1 MAKNRRALLL
11 LPLWLFLLGLLL
23 PAAPASAHANLA
35 RSEPVAGSA
44 NPVAPTEIRL
54 FFTENLEPKY
64 SEIRVYDPNRREY
77 TQGALR
83 PITGDP
89 LAMAIDV
96 QPLPEGFYTVVW
108 RANSAVDGHTTA
120 GSFAFAVGSTP
131 PPAATGFGDIP
142 SGTQFTPPTPAE
154 IITKWLAIL
163 AATTVVGALGLLL
176 LVWLPTLRAAIPAS
190 DGAGAVTGRRIARRL
205 LVLTGL
211 GLAVLLV
218 ATAVGLVLQAAKV
231 TNRSAFGALDGA
243 ALSDF
248 LFNTRTGAIWSARL
262 LLPLVAGMFLGPLI
276 VTAARG
282 ERRVSATAEEGG
294 EPESLTPLGP
304 LLFGLALGVA
314 YLLTISLISHG
325 AAAPFWVP
333 FTVALDWLHL
343 LGTAVWV
350 GGLFGLVLTV
360 PLVRGFGAA
369 MRPVFAGV
377 VIRFSQCA
385 TISIIVLSLTG
396 LYSAWL
402 HVGSL
407 DALLPTEYGRALT
420 IKLVLFAGLVA
431 LGAFNHFWLRPRLA
445 APLPKG
451 GAKRAAAVAEQTRT
465 TPVLLRQFGR
475 AIRVEALLGV
485 AVILA
490 VAFLTG
496 FVPAREAIV
505 EARAPKREQTIK
517 VNDLTVTLTLAALQ
531 PGDNSFD
538 ISLKKTQGGQP
549 VADAERVALRLT
561 HPEMDM
567 GEAEAIA
574 TSRGD
579 GHYVA
584 SGPYLSMSGRWDI
597 RVLVRRANVADI
609 DQMFTFPI
617 GSTANLAATQGQLT
631 APQFPRLNSLR
642 GIGFLALGLG
652 LLFAFFGVRLFRRGS
667 GFGTALLMLVPTALV
682 VGGYLV
688 YNGEPNEAVFNRPVE
703 PTNPYTADAA
713 SIARGQSLFAANCV
727 VCHGAAGQGDGPQ
740 ATTLNPRPPDFTQP
754 HTAYHSDGYLFNA
767 IKDGLPGSAMPAWND
782 TFSDPEKWDLVNYI
796 RQFNR
801 LTAAGATPP
810 PVTSLP
816 TAVPPT
822 VPTVTPVGG
831 EGAATPTASG
841 APPASGTRGA
851 NVPASAA
858 PRAATP
864 ATAGDGRLLYAFDG
878 AIWANTPT
886 GGAPTNLTPK
896 IARDAYA
903 GDPALSPDGTT
914 LAYTVVVM
922 PAPAASSAT
931 ATPVLPG
938 TDIWLMDQD
947 GGNPRRLF
955 AHDQP
960 GVLIQSLVW
969 AGDGQSLFYTYT
981 APVVGPD
988 GRYLSSLKEIQ
999 RLDVASGARS
1009 RVVKDGQDPGVAPTG
1024 GTARLAYV
1032 LIDPQTFAPSL
1043 WVADAAGQNGQQL
1056 IGASSQF
1063 QTIAAPRFSPD
1074 GKTIVFAGSGG
1085 PNAAAPSAPVAAG
1098 EGNPLARF
1106 ADWLVA
1112 PFVPQAAAA
1121 HGLPADLWTFSLE
1134 SGVISRLTALSGDD
1148 PVPAW
1153 SPDGRRIAFLSGTG
1167 LFVLDLSAPHPLAAT
1182 SPGLKKISDRGSYS
1196 VLVWSPR

>member
-1 MAKNRRALLL
+1 MVKSRRALLL
-11 LPLWLFLLGLLL
+11 LPLWLLLL
-23 PAAPASAHANLA
+23 SLFAPAMSASAHANLA

-44 NPVAPTEIRL
+44 NPVAPTVIRL
-54 FFTENLEPKY
+54 FFTESPELKY
-64 SEIRVYDPNRREY
+64 SEIKVYDANRREY

-83 PITGDP
+83 PIPGDP
-89 LAMAIDV
+89 LAMAIDL
-96 QPLPEGFYTVVW
+96 QPLAEGFYTVVW
-108 RANSAVDGHTTA
+108 RANSSVDGHTTT
-120 GSFAFAVGSTP
+120 GSFAFAVGSAP
-131 PPAATGFGDIP
+131 PPATTNSDLP

-163 AATTVVGALGLLL
+163 AAATVVGALWLLL
-176 LVWLPTLRAAIPAS
+176 LVWLPTLRATVPA
-190 DGAGAVTGRRIARRL
+190 DDAAGAALTRQIARRL
-205 LVLTGL
+205 IVLTGL
-211 GLAVLLV
+211 GLTVLFV
-218 ATAVGLVLQAAKV
+218 ATVVGMVLQAAKV
-231 TNRSAFGALDGA
+231 TNRSPFGALDSA
-243 ALSDF
+243 VLTDF

-262 LLPLVAGMFLGPLI
+262 LLPLVAGMFLGPLVI
-276 VTAARG
+276 RAARG
-282 ERRVSATAEEGG
+282 EPRASAAEAG
-294 EPESLTPLGP
+294 EESESLTSPGP

-350 GGLFGLVLTV
+350 GGLFGLALTL
-360 PLVRGFGAA
+360 PLMRDFGAT

-377 VIRFSQCA
+377 AVRFSQFA
-385 TISIIVLSLTG
+385 TLSIVVLSLTG

-407 DALLPTEYGRALT
+407 DALLLTAYGRALT

-445 APLPKG
+445 VPLPKG
-451 GAKRAAAVAEQTRT
+451 SAKRAAAVAEQERT
-465 TPVLLRQFGR
+465 TPILLRLFR
-475 AIRVEALLGV
+475 RSIRVEALLGI

-490 VAFLTG
+490 VSFMTG
-496 FVPAREAIV
+496 FAPAREAIV
-505 EARAPKREQTIK
+505 EARAPKRAQTIK
-517 VNDLTVTLTLAALQ
+517 ANDLTMTLTLAALQ
-531 PGDNSFD
+531 PGENSFD
-538 ISLKKTQGGQP
+538 IFLKKTQGGQP

-567 GEAEAIA
+567 GEAEVIA

-584 SGPYLSMSGRWDI
+584 SGPYLTMSGLWDI
-597 RVLVRRANVADI
+597 RVIIRRANVADI
-609 DQMFTFPI
+609 DQPFTFPI
-617 GSTANLAATQGQLT
+617 GSTANLASTAGQFT

-642 GIGFLALGLG
+642 GIGFIALGLG
-652 LLFAFFGVRLFRRGS
+652 LIFAFFGVRLFRRGS
-667 GFGTALLMLVPTALV
+667 GFGTGLLMLVPTALV
-682 VGGYLV
+682 VGGYLI
-688 YNGEPNEAVFNRPVE
+688 YSGEPNEVVFNRPAE

-713 SIARGQSLFAANCV
+713 SIARGQAIFAANCV

-767 IKDGLPGSAMPAWND
+767 IKDGFPGSAMPAWD
-782 TFSDPEKWDLVNYI
+782 SKFSDPEKWDLVNYL

-822 VPTVTPVGG
+822 VPTATPVGG
-831 EGAATPTASG
+831 GGSATPTVSG
-841 APPASGTRGA
+841 SPATSGTREA

-864 ATAGDGRLLYAFDG
+864 SATGDGRLLYAFDG
-878 AIWANTPT
+878 AIWANNPA
-886 GGAPTNLTPK
+886 GGTPTNLTPN

-903 GDPALSPDGTT
+903 GDPALSPDGTL
-914 LAYTVVVM
+914 LAYTVVVV
-922 PAPAASSAT
+922 PAPAAAPAT

-938 TDIWLMDQD
+938 TDIWLMEQD

-955 AHDQP
+955 THDQP

-969 AGDGQSLFYTYT
+969 ANDGQSLLYAYT
-981 APVVGPD
+981 APVLGPD
-988 GRYLSSLKEIQ
+988 GRYLSSQKEIQ

-1009 RVVKDGQDPGVAPTG
+1009 RVVKDAQDLGVAPAG
-1024 GTARLAYV
+1024 GTVRLAYV
-1032 LIDPQTFAPSL
+1032 LLDPQTFAPSL

-1056 IGASSQF
+1056 IGTSSQF
-1063 QTIAAPRFSPD
+1063 LTIAAPRFSPD
-1074 GKTIVFAGSGG
+1074 GKMIVFAGAGG
-1085 PNAAAPSAPVAAG
+1085 PTAVAPASPTAAR
-1098 EGNPLARF
+1098 EENPLVRF
-1106 ADWLVA
+1106 AQWLVA
-1112 PFVPQAAAA
+1112 PLFPQSAAA
-1121 HGLPADLWTFSLE
+1121 HGLPADLWTLSLE
-1134 SGVISRLTALSGDD
+1134 SGVISRLTSLNGDD

-1153 SPDGRRIAFLSGTG
+1153 SPDGQRIAFLSGTG
-1167 LFVLDLSAPHPLAAT
+1167 LFTLDLSAPHPLAAT

>member
-1 MAKNRRALLL
+1 
-11 LPLWLFLLGLLL
+11 LLL
-23 PAAPASAHANLA
+23 PATPVSAHANLA
-35 RSEPVAGSA
+35 RSEPVAGSP
-44 NPVAPTEIRL
+44 NPVAPTEVRL
-54 FFTENLEPKY
+54 FFTENPEPKY
-64 SEIRVYDPNRREY
+64 SEIKIYDPNRKEY
-77 TQGALR
+77 TQGVLR
-83 PITGDP
+83 PIAGDP
-89 LAMAIDV
+89 LGLAIDV

-131 PPAATGFGDIP
+131 PPAATAFGDIP
-142 SGTQFTPPTPAE
+142 SGTRFTPPTPAE
-154 IITKWLAIL
+154 TITKWLAIL

-176 LVWLPTLRAAIPAS
+176 LVWLPTLRATVPET
-190 DGAGAVTGRRIARRL
+190 DGAGTAVARRIARRL
-205 LVLTGL
+205 IALTGL
-211 GLAVLLV
+211 GLTVLLV
-218 ATAVGLVLQAAKV
+218 TTVVGLVLQAAKV
-231 TNRSAFGALDGA
+231 TNRSALGALDGA
-243 ALSDF
+243 VLSDF
-248 LFNTRTGAIWSARL
+248 LFNTRTGAIWSARV

-276 VTAARG
+276 VVAVRG
-282 ERRVSATAEEGG
+282 ERRGGTVEEG
-294 EPESLTPLGP
+294 EAPTSLTTLGP
-304 LLFGLALGVA
+304 LLFGLTLGMA

-350 GGLFGLVLTV
+350 GGLFGLILTL

-369 MRPVFAGV
+369 LRPVFAGV
-377 VIRFSQCA
+377 VIRFSRFA

-396 LYSAWL
+396 LYGAWL

-407 DALLPTEYGRALT
+407 AALLPTEYGRALT

-431 LGAFNHFWLRPRLA
+431 LGAFSHFWLRPLLA

-451 GAKRAAAVAEQTRT
+451 AAKRAIAVAEQART
-465 TPVLLRQFGR
+465 TPILLRQFGR

-490 VAFLTG
+490 VAFMTG

-517 VNDLTVTLTLAALQ
+517 VDDLTVTLTLAALQ

-538 ISLKKTQGGQP
+538 IFLRKTQGGQP

-574 TSRGD
+574 TSRGG
-579 GHYVA
+579 GHYTA

-617 GSTANLAATQGQLT
+617 GSTANLASAQGQFT
-631 APQFPRLNSLR
+631 APQLPRLNSLR
-642 GIGFLALGLG
+642 GIGFVALGVG
-652 LLFAFFGVRLFRRGS
+652 LIFAFFGVRLFRRGS

-688 YNGEPNEAVFNRPVE
+688 YNGEPNEVVFNRPVE
-703 PTNPYTADAA
+703 PANPYTADAA
-713 SIARGQSLFAANCV
+713 SIARGQRLFAANCV

-740 ATTLNPRPPDFTQP
+740 AATLNPRPPDFTQP

-767 IKDGLPGSAMPAWND
+767 IRDGFPGSAMPAWGD

-810 PVTSLP
+810 SVTSLP

-822 VPTVTPVGG
+822 VPTVTPAGG
-831 EGAATPTASG
+831 GTAATPTTPGSPTAS
-841 APPASGTRGA
+841 ATRGA
-851 NVPASAA
+851 NALASVT

-864 ATAGDGRLLYAFDG
+864 VASGDGRLIYAFDG
-878 AIWANTPT
+878 AIWANNPA
-886 GGAPTNLTPK
+886 GGAPANLTPT

-903 GDPALSPDGTT
+903 GDPALSPDGTI
-914 LAYTVVVM
+914 LAYTVVVV
-922 PAPAASSAT
+922 PAPAASPST
-931 ATPVLPG
+931 APVLPG

-947 GGNPRRLF
+947 GRNPRRLF
-955 AHDQP
+955 THDQP
-960 GVLIQSLVW
+960 GTLIQSLTW
-969 AGDGQSLFYTYT
+969 ADDGKSLLYTYT
-981 APVVGPD
+981 APVLGPD
-988 GRYLSSLKEIQ
+988 GRYLNSLKEIQ
-999 RLDVASGARS
+999 RLDLASGARS
-1009 RVVKDGQDPGVAPTG
+1009 RVVKGGQDPGVASAG
-1024 GTARLAYV
+1024 GAARLAYV
-1032 LIDPQTFAPSL
+1032 LIDPQTFAPTL
-1043 WVADAAGQNGQQL
+1043 WIADAAGQNGQQL
-1056 IGASSQF
+1056 IGTSSRF
-1063 QTIAAPRFSPD
+1063 QAITAPRFSPD

-1085 PNAAAPSAPVAAG
+1085 PTADAPLAPDAVRG
-1098 EGNPLARF
+1098 ENPLARF
-1106 ADWLVA
+1106 ARWIVA
-1112 PFVPQAAAA
+1112 PLVPQLAAA
-1121 HGLPADLWTFSLE
+1121 HGLPADLWLFSLE
-1134 SGVISRLTALSGDD
+1134 SGALSRLTALGGDD

-1153 SPDGRRIAFLSGTG
+1153 SPDGRRIAFLSGSG
-1167 LFVLDLSAPHPLAAT
+1167 LFMLELSAPHPLGAT

-1196 VLVWSPR
+1196 MLVWSPR

>member
-1 MAKNRRALLL
+1 VVKSRRVLLL
-11 LPLWLFLLGLLL
+11 LPLALLLLGLLIPAT
-23 PAAPASAHANLA
+23 PAAAHANLA
-35 RSEPVAGSA
+35 RSEPVAGSP
-44 NPVAPTEIRL
+44 NPVAPTEVRL
-54 FFTENLEPKY
+54 FFTENPEPKY
-64 SEIRVYDPNRREY
+64 SEITIYDPNRKEY
-77 TQGALR
+77 TQGVLR
-83 PITGDP
+83 PIVGDP
-89 LAMAIDV
+89 LGLAIDV

-120 GSFAFAVGSTP
+120 GSFAFAVGSIP
-131 PPAATGFGDIP
+131 PPAATAFNDLP
-142 SGTQFTPPTPAE
+142 TGTQFTPPTPAE
-154 IITKWLAIL
+154 IITKWFAIL

-176 LVWLPTLRAAIPAS
+176 LVWLPTLRATVPAT
-190 DGAGAVTGRRIARRL
+190 DGAGIAITRRIARRL
-205 LVLTGL
+205 IVLTGL

-218 ATAVGLVLQAAKV
+218 ATIVGLVLQAAKV

-243 ALSDF
+243 VLTDF

-262 LLPLVAGMFLGPLI
+262 LLPVVAGMFLGPLI
-276 VTAARG
+276 VAAARG
-282 ERRVSATAEEGG
+282 ERRVTATEAGQ
-294 EPESLTPLGP
+294 EPETLTPLGP
-304 LLFGLALGVA
+304 FLFGLALGVA

-360 PLVRGFGAA
+360 PLVRELGAT

-377 VIRFSQCA
+377 VIRFSQFA

-407 DALLPTEYGRALT
+407 GALLPTEYGRALT

-431 LGAFNHFWLRPRLA
+431 LGAFSHFWLRPRLA

-451 GAKRAAAVAEQTRT
+451 GAKRGAAVAEQTRT
-465 TPVLLRQFGR
+465 TPILLRQFGR

-490 VAFLTG
+490 VAFMTG

-505 EARAPKREQTIK
+505 EARAPKREQVIK
-517 VNDLTVTLTLAALQ
+517 VDDLTVTLTLAALQ
-531 PGDNSFD
+531 PGENNFD
-538 ISLKKTQGGQP
+538 ILLKKAQGDQP

-561 HPEMDM
+561 HPEMEM
-567 GEAEAIA
+567 GEAEALA

-579 GHYVA
+579 GHYTA

-597 RVLVRRANVADI
+597 RVIVRRANVADI
-609 DQMFTFPI
+609 DQMFIFPI
-617 GSTANLAATQGQLT
+617 GSTANLAATAGQLT

-642 GIGFLALGLG
+642 GVGFAALGLG
-652 LLFAFFGVRLFRRGS
+652 LIFAFLGVRLFRSGS

-688 YNGEPNEAVFNRPVE
+688 YSGEPNEVVFNRPVE
-703 PTNPYTADAA
+703 PANPYTADAA
-713 SIARGQSLFAANCV
+713 SIGRGQSIFAANCV
-727 VCHGAAGQGDGPQ
+727 VCHGGAGQGDGPQ

-767 IKDGLPGSAMPAWND
+767 IRDGFPGSAMPAWGN

-822 VPTVTPVGG
+822 VPTVTPAGG
-831 EGAATPTASG
+831 GPVVTPTGAAPATAV
-841 APPASGTRGA
+841 GTRGA
-851 NVPASAA
+851 NAPASAA
-858 PRAATP
+858 PRTATP
-864 ATAGDGRLLYAFDG
+864 TLAGEGRLLYAFDG
-878 AIWANTPT
+878 AIWANNPT
-886 GGAPTNLTPK
+886 GGAPTNLTPN

-914 LAYTVVVM
+914 LAYTVVVV
-922 PAPAASSAT
+922 PAPAASPSTKA
-931 ATPVLPG
+931 PVLPG
-938 TDIWLMDQD
+938 SDIWLMDQD
-947 GGNPRRLF
+947 GGNARRLF
-955 AHDQP
+955 THDQP

-969 AGDGQSLFYTYT
+969 AEDGKSLLYTYT
-981 APVVGPD
+981 APVLGSD

-1009 RVVKDGQDPGVAPTG
+1009 RVVKDGQDPGVAPAA

-1032 LIDPQTFAPSL
+1032 LIDPQTFAPTL
-1043 WVADAAGQNGQQL
+1043 WVADAAGQNGKQL
-1056 IGASSQF
+1056 IGTSSQF
-1063 QTIAAPRFSPD
+1063 QTILAPRFSPD
-1074 GKTIVFAGSGG
+1074 GQMIVFAGSGG
-1085 PNAAAPSAPVAAG
+1085 PTAAAPSPTTAAR
-1098 EGNPLARF
+1098 EANPLVRLAH
-1106 ADWLVA
+1106 WLVA
-1112 PFVPQAAAA
+1112 PLAPPSAAA

-1134 SGVISRLTALSGDD
+1134 SGVLSRLTALSGDD

-1153 SPDGRRIAFLSGTG
+1153 SPDGGRLAFLSGTG
-1167 LFVLDLSAPHPLAAT
+1167 LYVLELSAPHPIAAT